1 MVLVYEDDKEKS
13 MTFNYTGERV
23 IPDQMD
29 PLNGMLLEHIARYY
43 FSLLYLNGRV
53 LDFASGSGYGSQLIA
68 KNLKGRVEE
77 VVAIDL
83 SEETTRY
90 ARGRYYHPNVNYI
103 VGDVLDRTLPEQLGT
118 FDCIVSFE
126 TIEHVGDFELFM
138 ANAWELLK
146 PGGTLV
152 LSTPFGQGIGKPTN
166 EPFHV
171 HQFTEHEFK
180 ALFARFA
187 TTEFY
192 YQRGVLV
199 EPKRPKRHYPIG
211 IAVAQK

>member
-1 MVLVYEDDKEKS
+1 
-13 MTFNYTGERV
+13 MTLNYTGERV

-29 PLNGMLLEHIARYY
+29 PLNGMLLEHIARYH
-43 FSLLYLNGRV
+43 FSLLYMDGRV
-53 LDFASGSGYGSQLIA
+53 LDFASGVGYGSQLIA
-68 KNLKGRVEE
+68 KNLKGQVDE
-77 VVAIDL
+77 VVALDL

-90 ARGRYYHPNVNYI
+90 ARGRYYHPNVTYV

-126 TIEHVGDFELFM
+126 TIEHVDDFERFM
-138 ANAWELLK
+138 ANVWELLK

-152 LSTPFGQGIGKPTN
+152 LSTPFGQGVGKPTN

-171 HQFTEHEFK
+171 HQFTEQEFT
-180 ALFARFA
+180 ALFDRFA
-187 TTEFY
+187 STEFY

-199 EPKRPKRHYPIG
+199 EPKRPERHYPIG
-211 IAVAQK
+211 IAVATK